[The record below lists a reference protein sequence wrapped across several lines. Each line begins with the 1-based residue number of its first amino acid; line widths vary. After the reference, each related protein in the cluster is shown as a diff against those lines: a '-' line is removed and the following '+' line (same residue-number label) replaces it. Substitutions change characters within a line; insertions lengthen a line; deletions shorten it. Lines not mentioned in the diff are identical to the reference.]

1 MLDEEGDLT
10 GYHVCKAC
18 GKRRKHAPNNGYTNL
33 VTHVRTAHPSFER
46 YIRDAT
52 TAATGTVI
60 AWVSQKA
67 SNRYGW
73 LKWVI
78 MGNLPLSFCES
89 QETRHRYSNLAS
101 VSVDALL
108 SNMEGVTKVVEI
120 TIGKEMP
127 VDFGLILDDCSFGT
141 EQYQGVYGCYETPSG
156 PQYPLLSMA
165 PVMDEPGDHLTA
177 EGHLMEI
184 ERFLPFFGKTIQG
197 VKFLVGDNCA
207 VNKRLAKLMKV
218 PLVGCASHRLNLAV
232 RDFLRPHESALE
244 EVQQLMRKQRTLN
257 QAAKLRVKTPLV
269 SVLRQDTRWS
279 STFSMLDRYF
289 RLREFLSA
297 DDEDIADLLPSRSV
311 HRKLED
317 LLSKLRFVESIS
329 KKLQSDGLTLLDA
342 RYLFDGLL
350 EQRPSFSNYLS
361 LYADIVH
368 SPTFEAAVVKVPAGD
383 SALLTA
389 EEAEEL
395 EPFKVA
401 AESSIST
408 ETVSSTAKEGFA
420 DRILKRR
427 KVAAEPSTYKLLSAI
442 PPTSNVVER
451 LFSVARGVL
460 RHERRRISPMTLEM
474 ILFLKVNASYWNVAT
489 VEASL

>member
-1 MLDEEGDLT
+1 
-10 GYHVCKAC
+10 
-18 GKRRKHAPNNGYTNL
+18 
-33 VTHVRTAHPSFER
+33 
-46 YIRDAT
+46 
-52 TAATGTVI
+52 
-60 AWVSQKA
+60 
-67 SNRYGW
+67 
-73 LKWVI
+73 
-78 MGNLPLSFCES
+78 
-89 QETRHRYSNLAS
+89 
-101 VSVDALL
+101 
-108 SNMEGVTKVVEI
+108 MEGVTKVVEI

-177 EGHLMEI
+177 EGHLMAI

-257 QAAKLRVKTPLV
+257 QAAKLRYANFVICDLVSQFFYWHLYWTKIVCVFNRVKTPLV

-350 EQRPSFSNYLS
+350 EQRPSFSNYLCKF
-361 LYADIVH
+361 LY
-368 SPTFEAAVVKVPAGD
+368 SVP
-383 SALLTA
+383 
-389 EEAEEL
+389 
-395 EPFKVA
+395 
-401 AESSIST
+401 
-408 ETVSSTAKEGFA
+408 
-420 DRILKRR
+420 
-427 KVAAEPSTYKLLSAI
+427 
-442 PPTSNVVER
+442 
-451 LFSVARGVL
+451 
-460 RHERRRISPMTLEM
+460 H
-474 ILFLKVNASYWNVAT
+474 
-489 VEASL
+489 